1 MQVAYHPLSG
11 PRVRWPQTLNFS
23 TAELWL
29 ALHAGVT
36 SSDTYHSHQH
46 MRTDLQSMGV
56 ANVLA
61 QAEGADGMATAA
73 GG

>member
-1 MQVAYHPLSG
+1 MQVCVSSLVWAPC
-11 PRVRWPQTLNFS
+11 QMAADCS